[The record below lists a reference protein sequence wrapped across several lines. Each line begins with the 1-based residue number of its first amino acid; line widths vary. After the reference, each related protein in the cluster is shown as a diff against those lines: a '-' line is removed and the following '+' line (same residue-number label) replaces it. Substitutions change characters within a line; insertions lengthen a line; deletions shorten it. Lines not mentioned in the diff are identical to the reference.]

1 VKSTIRR
8 TGNARRSARRM
19 TLTSALAP
27 LLLCF
32 SSGCAVEQQQVSESL
47 DRPGRIDCRTADG
60 DLRVLQSEKAHIA
73 QRVAEGATA
82 IYPAGA
88 VMGIIMGTEGT
99 KLQVATGEYND
110 KIDARM
116 AEIKSKCGI
125 Y

>member
-1 VKSTIRR
+1 VKSTTRENLR
-8 TGNARRSARRM
+8 QRSARRM
-19 TLTSALAP
+19 LLASALAP

-60 DLRVLQSEKAHIA
+60 DLRVLQSEKANIA

-88 VMGIIMGTEGT
+88 VMGILTGTEGT
-99 KLQVATGEYND
+99 KLQVATGDYNA
-110 KIDARM
+110 KIDERL
-116 AEIKSKCGI
+116 AEIKSKCGL